1 MRDVLAFVLLLV
13 VLSIVDSPR
22 TVGEWLAQVNA
33 GYITERA
40 R

>member
-1 MRDVLAFVLLLV
+1 MRDVLAIVLLLV
-13 VLSIVDSPR
+13 VLSVINCPR

-33 GYITERA
+33 GYIAERA